1 MKTLLRHFT
10 KLFYKCFRNL
20 LLWFGGLFLVLLL
33 LSFTDVPFK
42 AFFWLGT
49 HQTKLKHTPD
59 YIVVMG
65 AGGMPGPEG
74 LIRCY
79 YAAQAAKQFP
89 EAKIIIALPT
99 LRKWLP
105 QSHTMAMYREMV
117 LRGVDSTRFLFEI
130 KGTNTRQQATNC
142 LSLCSNPTHASV
154 LIVTSP
160 EHMYRSVAT
169 FRKAGFGAV
178 GGSSSF
184 ESGFDPDLLTTDD
197 ERKQLLL
204 EPNRSIA
211 LRYNMWN
218 YLKLEI
224 LVIREF
230 SALGYYYINGWI

>member
-1 MKTLLRHFT
+1 MKTLLRHLT
-10 KLFYKCFRNL
+10 KLLRKCFRNL
-20 LLWFGGLFLVLLL
+20 LLWFGGLFLGLLL
-33 LSFTDVPFK
+33 LSFTDIPFN
-42 AFFWLGT
+42 AYFWLGT
-49 HQTKLKHTPD
+49 HQTKLKHAPD

-89 EAKIIIALPT
+89 ESKIIIALPT

-130 KGTNTRQQATNC
+130 NGTNTRQQAINC
-142 LSLCSNPTHASV
+142 LSLCSNPNQSSV
-154 LIVTSP
+154 LIITSP
-160 EHMYRSVAT
+160 DHMYRSVAT
-169 FRKAGFGAV
+169 FRKAGFAAV

-184 ESGFDPDLLTTDD
+184 ESGFDPELLTTED
-197 ERKQLLL
+197 ERNQRIL
-204 EPNRSIA
+204 EPSRNID

-224 LVIREF
+224 TVIREAF
-230 SALGYYYINGWI
+230 AITYYYLKGWI